1 MKHVF
6 AFLVGLIFAVGLGLA
21 GMTQPAKVVGFLN
34 FTGRW
39 DPSLAFVM
47 LGAIGVNLVLF
58 RLVLKR
64 KSPLFEGLFQVPGN
78 NHLDQRLIMG
88 SAIFGVGWGLAGY
101 CPGPAIV
108 STGGGN
114 GHAVLFTAAMLIGML
129 LFRSFIAW
137 DAKRGDERMTQRSS

>member
-1 MKHVF
+1 MRHAF

-21 GMTQPAKVVGFLN
+21 GMTQPAKVIGFLD

-47 LGAIGVNLVLF
+47 LGAIAVHFILF

-64 KSPLFEGLFQVPGN
+64 KSPLFAGAFQVPGSL
-78 NHLDQRLIMG
+78 HLDHRLIMG
-88 SAIFGVGWGLAGY
+88 SAIFGIGWGLAGY

-108 STGGGN
+108 SSGGGS
-114 GHAVLFTAAMLIGML
+114 GRAILFTAAMLIGML
-129 LFRSFIAW
+129 LFRAFMAW
-137 DAKRGDERMTQRSS
+137 DARRGDERVTQLSR